1 MKTLLVLAKES
12 GLAAAVR
19 AALDP
24 DRYRVISQEEVWPA
38 EDVLRDGAFDACLF
52 DAEHVAIRPIRV
64 LEKIRE
70 RMPRCPILVFTGTR
84 QWEWEEEAYLL
95 GIAHVLT
102 KPVRAKL
109 LNALLDRLWQHLAR
123 GGRSSAEG
131 GAARGEGRGWLPG
144 AAPASSLAP
153 PAQLRTLEVL
163 RDFSAILSHSLDA
176 RALLEDFLNLL
187 RRLLGV
193 NRAAIFLRSPPRML
207 AEVLYSAEDRSLRA
221 ACATG
226 LRASLLEHFE
236 LSLEA
241 GIGGFVHRHGR
252 ILVYGS
258 PEAAGDPEVEKE
270 FELLGVRVAIPIL
283 DREACLGVAVFD
295 GRLTGEPISHE
306 ELGLVFHLLEALGL
320 AIRNGWLHDQLATS
334 HGLMADVLQQLSSA
348 CIVVSR
354 DLTVLHANPAAKQF
368 FPPREGRHLPLTFS
382 DLPQALGAKVF
393 EVLKTGVAHPPAK
406 FHPPDKPG
414 ATFLVAV
421 TPFTRRGSSG
431 PDAAL
436 LLVEDFTQI
445 EHAQR
450 LELEASRSRLTEAT
464 SRRLAHVIGNCLVP
478 LSTHQQLLDAKWDD
492 GEFRATLKSALDD
505 GVRRL
510 TRLSDQFYFLSGD
523 TIGRQEPLRLD
534 QLLKEAFTEAA
545 SHYPEKN
552 AELKGDLGG
561 AVQLSGDRAALRRAL
576 AELILNALQANS
588 LTPKVEIS
596 TRQELDAQG
605 REWVRI
611 EIQDPGTGFSAEAV
625 EHGAEPFWGTKQNGL
640 GLGLTVARKVIEAHE
655 GELLVGPPERTGRVT
670 VRLPLAPAGAPA
682 EARGQRNS
690 NGHDEDEPPIG
701 ADAREPAQTPG
712 RQVRQPERGKAGR

>member
-24 DRYRVISQEEVWPA
+24 DRYRVVSQEEVWPA

-70 RMPRCPILVFTGTR
+70 RMPQCPILVFTGTR

-95 GIAHVLT
+95 GIVHVLT

-109 LNALLDRLWQHLAR
+109 LNTLLDRLWLHPAR
-123 GGRSSAEG
+123 GGRALASG
-131 GAARGEGRGWLPG
+131 PTARAEGRGTFPAVL
-144 AAPASSLAP
+144 PASSLTP

-187 RRLLGV
+187 RRLLGI
-193 NRAAIFLRSPPRML
+193 NRAAIFLRSPPRTL
-207 AEVLYSAEDRSLRA
+207 TEVLYSAEDRSLRA

-252 ILVYGS
+252 ILVHGS
-258 PEAAGDPEVEKE
+258 LEAAGDPEVEKE

-283 DREACLGVAVFD
+283 DREACIGVAVFD

-306 ELGLVFHLLEALGL
+306 ELALVFHLLEALGL

-334 HGLMADVLQQLSSA
+334 HGLMADVLHQLSSA

-354 DLTVLHANPAAKQF
+354 ELTVLHANPAAKQF
-368 FPPREGRHLPLTFS
+368 FPPREGRHLPLTFP

-393 EVLKTGVAHPPAK
+393 EVLKTGVPQAPSK
-406 FHPPDKPG
+406 FQPPDKPG
-414 ATFLVAV
+414 ATYLVAV
-421 TPFTRRGSSG
+421 TPFTRRGASG

-523 TIGRQEPLRLD
+523 TIGRQEPVRVD
-534 QLLKEAFTEAA
+534 QLLKEAFNEAA
-545 SHYPEKN
+545 IHYPEKN
-552 AELKGDLGG
+552 AELKGDFGQ
-561 AVQLSGDRAALRRAL
+561 AVQLWGDRAALRRAL

-588 LTPKVEIS
+588 LTPKVEVN
-596 TRQELDAQG
+596 TRSELDAQG

-611 EIQDPGTGFSAEAV
+611 EIQDLGSGFTPEAV
-625 EHGAEPFWGTKQNGL
+625 ERGTEPFWGTKQNGL

-655 GELLVGPPERTGRVT
+655 GELAVGPSERPGRVV
-670 VRLPLAPAGAPA
+670 VRLPLAPAAAPA
-682 EARGQRNS
+682 DARGQRRF
-690 NGHDEDEPPIG
+690 NGHEEDEAPVG
-701 ADAREPAQTPG
+701 SDGREPAESAGLQG
-712 RQVRQPERGKAGR
+712 RRSERGKTGR